1 MQDLL
6 FEGFGLL
13 RYEPSEMRVL
23 VRHGNIVIADTIR
36 AMLVW
41 EPRRIV
47 PTYAVPVA
55 DLRADLAPSTGEG
68 MPTPDGVLYPG
79 IPFAAHSADGEVVD
93 VVAGDTRFAGAGFRL
108 DDADLAEYVVLDFRA
123 FDGWFGED
131 ERLVS
136 HPRDPYHRVDAR
148 QSSRTVRLELDG
160 AVVAESSRPVF
171 VFETGLPI
179 RFYLPREDVR
189 AELTPT
195 DRRTTCAYKGHAS
208 YFSIPGQNNV
218 AWTYL
223 EPADG
228 VTQLAGLI
236 AFFDDRLDV
245 FIDGDRRE
253 HPRTAVAEAVRQEFA
268 PD

>member
-1 MQDLL
+1 
-6 FEGFGLL
+6 
-13 RYEPSEMRVL
+13 
-23 VRHGNIVIADTIR
+23 
-36 AMLVW
+36 
-41 EPRRIV
+41 
-47 PTYAVPVA
+47 
-55 DLRADLAPSTGEG
+55 
-68 MPTPDGVLYPG
+68 MPG
-79 IPFAAHSADGEVVD
+79 H
-93 VVAGDTRFAGAGFRL
+93 R
-108 DDADLAEYVVLDFRA
+108 
-123 FDGWFGED
+123 
-131 ERLVS
+131 
-136 HPRDPYHRVDAR
+136 RDPYHRVDAR

-179 RFYLPREDVR
+179 RFYLPREDVQ

-253 HPRTAVAEAVRQEFA
+253 HPRTVVAEAPLQEGFRARLRRLRRAYGLEMGGIFLARA
-268 PD
+268 PILDL